1 VLRLVPRSRLLW
13 LCSDTVLHLA
23 SRNGH
28 TATAKALVAAG
39 ADVNCQNSAGYASG
53 RGLRRLSAALSLRRA
68 ELVSVGLCDAGTCC
82 MCRRTALHHASEKGH
97 TETARALVESG
108 ADVHA
113 KDKQPQ
119 GAIFFTGGGYGRPL
133 HHGQTFGFVV
143 GRFDG
148 GTFSL
153 YRCTALHLASGEGH
167 TETVKALV
175 VSGADVNARDNHF
188 FTPLLR
194 ASQKGYAET
203 VKVLVVA
210 RADVLVACFL
220 GYVTSLWRATWQSEQ
235 ADWPFAA
242 TAERRRCIPQRR
254 RATRRR

>member
-1 VLRLVPRSRLLW
+1 VKELLAAGADVHGKIGENTARSLGVAWSVRFVAAAVGYGRVASHASCVCLVALETARRRACVAAPLW

-23 SRNGH
+23 SWNGH

-113 KDKQPQ
+113 KDTQ
-119 GAIFFTGGGYGRPL
+119 GYGRPL
-133 HHGQTFGFVV
+133 H
-143 GRFDG
+143 
-148 GTFSL
+148 
-153 YRCTALHLASGEGH
+153 C
-167 TETVKALV
+167 
-175 VSGADVNARDNHF
+175 
-188 FTPLLR
+188 
-194 ASQKGYAET
+194 
-203 VKVLVVA
+203 
-210 RADVLVACFL
+210 
-220 GYVTSLWRATWQSEQ
+220 
-235 ADWPFAA
+235 
-242 TAERRRCIPQRR
+242 ERRALAFSRMVRFEHMPFVQEDGTASCIRR
-254 RATRRR
+254 RPH